1 MENKEKL
8 EIIKK
13 EIEFVLNRNKNEEY
27 LKSILIRALILE
39 KLMKN

>member
-39 KLMKN
+39 KIMKN

>member
-39 KLMKN
+39 NLMKN

>member
-27 LKSILIRALILE
+27 LKSILIRALVLE